1 MAYAHTL
8 RAGDNCAILPHIT
21 QRKGKRLMM
30 LDRERQEAI
39 DAGERALDS
48 LYGAR
53 RELASAGNWGL
64 LDIFGGGLLSTFA
77 KHSKMGDAQRYME
90 QAKCDLAAFS
100 RELADVSGTLNVN
113 TGDFLT
119 FADYFFDGFIAD
131 MMVQSRIRDAQ
142 RQVDDAIYRVES
154 ILSRLRTQE

>member
-1 MAYAHTL
+1 
-8 RAGDNCAILPHIT
+8 
-21 QRKGKRLMM
+21 MM

-64 LDIFGGGLLSTFA
+64 LDLFGGGLFSTFA
-77 KHSKMGDAQRYME
+77 KHSKMDDAQRYME
-90 QAKCDLAAFS
+90 QAKRDLAAFS
-100 RELADVSGTLNVN
+100 RELADVSETLNIN
-113 TGDFLT
+113 TGEFLT
-119 FADYFFDGFIAD
+119 FADYFFDGFLED
-131 MMVQSRIRDAQ
+131 MMVQSKIRDAQ

-154 ILSRLRTQE
+154 ILSKLRTQE